1 VENYLSNHR
10 FSPLETTHRTMLTVS
25 THDGSVP
32 APYIVNKL
40 NRGYG
45 VAYYSHKV
53 ILTNGKRGWQ
63 YQQLAYDG
71 VIAEFKTRKAARSQ
85 GDYMIGF

>member
-1 VENYLSNHR
+1 
-10 FSPLETTHRTMLTVS
+10 MLTVS

-53 ILTNGKRGWQ
+53 ILTNGKFGWQ

-71 VIAEFKTRKAARSQ
+71 VAAEFKTRKAARSQ